1 MFFYWLTFVPFILNA
16 NLWKLDVFTIDL
28 NDFDADQVKAYTGGQ
43 TNFNNNSN
51 NWNNNNNS
59 NNWNNNNSNNW
70 NNNNGWNL

>member
-28 NDFDADQVKAYTGGQ
+28 NDFDADQVKEYTGGN
-43 TNFNNNSN
+43 TNFNSGN
-51 NWNNNNNS
+51 NWSNNNN

-70 NNNNGWNL
+70 NNNNNGWNL